1 MGGGKTNH
9 FNIYP
14 GVLTFI
20 SMLSLRRE
28 EGQIAG
34 IVLLTGLALCVMN
47 GAVTDGDRFVFN
59 TCGCTIRS
67 ASHDKLGGFLS
78 R

>member
-1 MGGGKTNH
+1 MCVCGGWRGGG
-9 FNIYP
+9 
-14 GVLTFI
+14 
-20 SMLSLRRE
+20 R
-28 EGQIAG
+28 
-34 IVLLTGLALCVMN
+34 IVPLTGLALCVMN

-67 ASHDKLGGFLS
+67 ASRDKLGGFLS